1 MSMKIFG
8 KWDSSE
14 VEVADPS
21 IKGYMNISPRLVM
34 HSGGK
39 HAKQQFKKSEQHI
52 VERLI
57 NKMMRKEKNTGQKQ
71 TAYRIVEEAF
81 DIVHQKTKENPLT
94 VLAKAISNA
103 GPREEVVRLKY
114 GGITVP
120 KAVDT
125 APQRRVDLALMF
137 ISKGAKQ
144 ASFKSKR
151 SVQNALADEILGAAN
166 YDIKSFSIN
175 KKDSVE
181 RVAKAAR

>member
-1 MSMKIFG
+1 MKVFG
-8 KWDSSE
+8 KWEPAE
-14 VEVADPS
+14 VEVGDPS
-21 IKGYMNISPRLVM
+21 IKGYMNLASKEVM

-52 VERLI
+52 VERLV
-57 NKMMRKEKNTGQKQ
+57 NKMMRKEKNTGKKLK
-71 TAYRIVEEAF
+71 AYGIVEGAF
-81 DIVHQKTKENPLT
+81 EIIAKRTKENPLS

-125 APQRRVDLALMF
+125 APQRRVDTALMF
-137 ISKGAKQ
+137 ITKGARE
-144 ASFKSKR
+144 ASFKKTKSAEA
-151 SVQNALADEILGAAN
+151 ALADEIIAAAN
-166 YDIKSFSIN
+166 RDVKSYAIN
-175 KKDSVE
+175 HRDSVE